1 MLISGRH
8 IAMKKIKYI
17 KYIIIAVGIVVSAA
31 FYVLSGDAFSGNDSE
46 GGIIIA
52 GEALSEDCSVTG
64 GGKIAAD
71 SGADAETPGDF
82 PGNASDNKEAQTDD
96 TSYTA
101 YGQGGIEV
109 NAFSSDAEEKLRALI
124 KAAVREELMAVCE
137 EGYLEQAL
145 KESTELAAAEAE
157 RKAGLININT
167 ADKSELMK
175 LDGIG
180 EKRANDIIN
189 YREQSGAF
197 ASPQDIMK
205 VNGIKQS
212 SYDKIKDKIC
222 T

>member
-31 FYVLSGDAFSGNDSE
+31 FYVLSGDAFSGNDSG
-46 GGIIIA
+46 GGILIA
-52 GEALSEDCSVTG
+52 GEALSEDSSVTG
-64 GGKIAAD
+64 SGKPAANPEA
-71 SGADAETPGDF
+71 GAETPGDSS
-82 PGNASDNKEAQTDD
+82 GNASDNKEAQTGD

-101 YGQGGIEV
+101 YGQGGVEV

-124 KAAVREELMAVCE
+124 KATVREELMAVCE

-197 ASPQDIMK
+197 ASTQDIMK